1 MDLMAQVER
10 GKEEET
16 WDPGRREG
24 GWPLRSD
31 RSTGGQLGAAATS
44 SIDFLRVVLGGQE
57 HHCTMN
63 M

>member
-1 MDLMAQVER
+1 MELLAQVEK
-10 GKEEET
+10 GKVEET
-16 WDPGRREG
+16 WDLGRQEG
-24 GWPLRSD
+24 GWPLCSD

-44 SIDFLRVVLGGQE
+44 SIDFLPVVLGGQE